1 MKFHKIVDYKLRK
14 EDISRYKLAK
24 LLSTSPANIY
34 RFLNGD
40 NRMLGNE
47 KLLALSKILNIES
60 PHLKLGSDKP
70 YDLIN
75 FLDLSNKELSFQKA
89 LLYLSILYNSQIYDY
104 NDFDEQLD
112 SIPITIAEFSE
123 RDINTDTETTLQF
136 LTDIFLYS
144 KTSPSLVIQRYIN
157 SRLYDVYS
165 YVSFANHVPLVDGLE
180 FSSKLIKQES
190 KKTALSNNEIID
202 YALKLNFVMPT
213 QDIMSIFKNTY
224 RRRIDI
230 YYHYL
235 NGNLSLDQAEEKL
248 LDLEIIEDRLCK
260 PRFDEL
266 EYNLFRIFNDRRSDV
281 DNTNN
286 SSDQSQ
292 SRIICLLEY
301 LDPEG
306 FEMSYEYVSGL
317 HGYICRKTRNH
328 VVGIKIHD
336 ESLNKVFPKGSYA
349 IVELKG
355 DISNGNYA
363 LISINNQLPIIA
375 KVTRLPEK
383 DLLEFNSFFESKYPD
398 ITYKK
403 EEITILGEVIEG
415 IISI

>member
-60 PHLKLGSDKP
+60 PHLLLGSDKP
-70 YDLIN
+70 NDLIN

-89 LLYLSILYNSQIYDY
+89 LLYLSILYDSQIYDY

-123 RDINTDTETTLQF
+123 RNINTNTETTLQF
-136 LTDIFLYS
+136 LNDILLYS

-157 SRLYDVYS
+157 SRLSDVYS
-165 YVSFANHVPLVDGLE
+165 YVSFANHAPLVGGLE

-190 KKTALSNNEIID
+190 KKTAISSNEIID

-235 NGNLSLDQAEEKL
+235 NGNMSLDQAEERL

-266 EYNLFRIFNDRRSDV
+266 EYNLFRIFNDRRPDV
-281 DNTNN
+281 DNINNTTN
-286 SSDQSQ
+286 QSQ
-292 SRIICLLEY
+292 SRFICLLEY

-306 FEMSYEYVSGL
+306 FEMSYEYISGI
-317 HGYICRKTRNH
+317 HGYICRKTKNH

>member
-1 MKFHKIVDYKLRK
+1 MKFHKIVDYKLRN

-60 PHLKLGSDKP
+60 PHLLLGSEKP
-70 YDLIN
+70 NDLIN

-89 LLYLSILYNSQIYDY
+89 LLYLSILYDSQIYDY

-123 RDINTDTETTLQF
+123 RNINTNTETTLQF

-144 KTSPSLVIQRYIN
+144 KTSPSLVIQSYIN
-157 SRLYDVYS
+157 SRLHDVYS
-165 YVSFANHVPLVDGLE
+165 YVSFANHVPLVGGLE

-190 KKTALSNNEIID
+190 RKTALSNNEIID

-266 EYNLFRIFNDRRSDV
+266 EYNLFRILNNYQPDI
-281 DNTNN
+281 DNINYKT
-286 SSDQSQ
+286 DQSQ

-306 FEMSYEYVSGL
+306 FEMSYEYISGL
-317 HGYICRKTRNH
+317 HFYICRKTRNH
-328 VVGIKIHD
+328 VVGIKIHN